1 MMVQAMR
8 LKDFN
13 SQPDKDQSTYVA
25 MGADNPP
32 TTKAVVGDAASTNKP
47 PMVIQNPDGTL
58 TVQKEPPKERAKDTE
73 AKRDWSYPLRLLFP
87 QYRPLKDEISG
98 APHSHRHA
106 MSPAGSPAMAS

>member
-58 TVQKEPPKERAKDTE
+58 TVQKEPPKGRAKDTE
-73 AKRDWSYPLRLLFP
+73 AKKRLVIPP
-87 QYRPLKDEISG
+87 QVVVPTIP
-98 APHSHRHA
+98 APERRN
-106 MSPAGSPAMAS
+106 